1 METLSTVM
9 LAACVGIGLSAACGF
24 RIFVPMLGLSIAAN
38 SGQLQLA
45 SGFDWI
51 GSPVA
56 LVAFAVATIIEV
68 GAYYVPWVDNLLDSI
83 ATPAAVV
90 AGTIAT
96 GSMTG
101 EMSPFLQ
108 WGLAL
113 VAGGGTA
120 GVVQAGSVLVRGTS
134 SATTGGLGNPIVST
148 GELAGSAT
156 ITFLAIFIP
165 ALAAFLTA
173 ALLIWIISKICK
185 KVFGK
190 KDEELAPPPVEPQ
203 T

>member
-1 METLSTVM
+1 METL
-9 LAACVGIGLSAACGF
+9 LAIFVGIGLSAASGF
-24 RIFVPMLGLSIAAN
+24 RVFVPMLGLSIASSSGHLELAN
-38 SGQLQLA
+38 S
-45 SGFDWI
+45 FEWV

-56 LVAFAVATIIEV
+56 VGAFAVATIIEI

-148 GELAGSAT
+148 GELASSAT

-185 KVFGK
+185 KVFGNK
-190 KDEELAPPPVEPQ
+190 GEELAPPPIEPQ